1 MDRFQK
7 EEKDMK
13 CIICHGEDIKVKDVK
28 EEIVVGN
35 NIVHVPIKTPVCM
48 TCGERYY
55 DRRTMQYL
63 EDAEKRVS
71 KAGVK
76 LKEVGKVLIYE
87 EASYSV

>member
-1 MDRFQK
+1 
-7 EEKDMK
+7 MK
-13 CIICHGEDIKVKDVK
+13 CIICHVEDIKVREVNK
-28 EEIVVGN
+28 EITVGS
-35 NIVHVPIKTPVCM
+35 NIIRVPIRTPVCM

-63 EDAEKRVS
+63 EDAENRIS

-87 EASYSV
+87 EASHSA

>member
-1 MDRFQK
+1 
-7 EEKDMK
+7 MK
-13 CIICHGEDIKVKDVK
+13 CIICHGEDIKVREVN
-28 EEIVVGN
+28 EEITVGSD
-35 NIVHVPIKTPVCM
+35 IVHVPVSTPVCM

-63 EDAEKRVS
+63 ENAENRIS

-87 EASYSV
+87 EASHSA